1 MVGGFAN
8 MTFAIILLLI
18 AGGCVSLVA
27 MAILLV
33 GARAED
39 GERRGGKFTV
49 LPHRRMNPPHG
60 PVDIG

>member
-1 MVGGFAN
+1 MRISERNRAGLSHREV
-8 MTFAIILLLI
+8 

-27 MAILLV
+27 MAIFVV

-39 GERRGGKFTV
+39 GERQGGEFTV